1 MLELVQLALLAFNS
15 IALAIVAI
23 NNYRQGNNKELLS
36 ACKNCISTYLLMAA
50 VILLLGLA
58 LPDRFSFT
66 RNMNQIMAG
75 NISVDITGPLFC
87 LPLLLLAAVSSL
99 LFLRIPGN
107 SSKLAYILFLLAIS
121 QLLWFALT
129 VPYSYSPKDMLMLL
143 SVWDIVGIF
152 VIYAAGYETGKVL
165 QSTSFFALAFS
176 KDKTLQS
183 DTGRLTWQEITPA
196 RAAGMLIVYSV
207 YNALFALF
215 MFWLGSMTA

>member
-1 MLELVQLALLAFNS
+1 MLELAQPALLALNS
-15 IALAIVAI
+15 LALAIVAI

-36 ACKNCISTYLLMAA
+36 SCASCISIYLLMAA

-66 RNMNQIMAG
+66 KNMGQIMAG
-75 NISVDITGPLFC
+75 NISVDISGSFFC
-87 LPLLLLAAVSSL
+87 LPLLMLAAVSSL

-107 SSKLAYILFLLAIS
+107 RSKLAYALFLLSIG
-121 QLLWFALT
+121 QLLWFALS
-129 VPYSYSPKDMLMLL
+129 VPYPYSPKDMLMLL
-143 SVWDIVGIF
+143 SVWNIVGIF
-152 VIYAAGYETGKVL
+152 VIYATGYETGKML
-165 QSTSFFALAFS
+165 QSASFFALAFS
-176 KDKTLQS
+176 KGKTLQS

-196 RAAGMLIVYSV
+196 RAAGMLVVYSA